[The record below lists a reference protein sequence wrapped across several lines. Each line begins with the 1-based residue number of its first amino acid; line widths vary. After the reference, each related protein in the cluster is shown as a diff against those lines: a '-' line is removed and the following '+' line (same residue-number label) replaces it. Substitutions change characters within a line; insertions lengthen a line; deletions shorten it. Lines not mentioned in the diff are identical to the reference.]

1 MYANINSASVESGKN
16 ISPKSYKV
24 IKLFGMVSMQVA
36 FVLNNGSKEE
46 LQLSETVFDCRFNEP
61 LVHQVVTAYLAGGRQ
76 GTRAQKN
83 RSAVS
88 GGGKKP
94 WKQKGMGRARAGTI
108 RSPLWRSGGVTF
120 AANQQDYSQ
129 KINKKMYRAA
139 MRCIFSELLRQD
151 RFLITDSFL
160 LEQAKTRELVIKLKE
175 FKIEDKVLIVLDE
188 VDNKLYLAAR
198 NLHTV
203 AIAHVEAINPVD
215 LINHEKIL
223 VTASA
228 LKQIEELLA

>member
-1 MYANINSASVESGKN
+1 
-16 ISPKSYKV
+16 
-24 IKLFGMVSMQVA
+24 MQVA
-36 FVLNNGSKEE
+36 LVTKNGSNQE
-46 LQLSETVFDCRFNEP
+46 LQLSETVFGCRFNEP

-120 AANQQDYSQ
+120 ASSTQDFSQ
-129 KINKKMYRAA
+129 KVNKKMYRAA
-139 MRCIFSELLRQD
+139 MQSICSELLRQG
-151 RFLITDSFL
+151 RFIVLESFD
-160 LEQAKTRELVIKLKE
+160 LEKAKTRDFVAKLQELNI
-175 FKIEDKVLIVLDE
+175 DHKVLVVLEE
-188 VDNKLYLAAR
+188 VNENIYLAAR
-198 NLHTV
+198 NLHKVELTD
-203 AIAHVEAINPVD
+203 VEAINPVN
-215 LINHEKIL
+215 LINYEKIL
-223 VTASA
+223 ITAPA